1 MQSRRDS
8 RCLVCRAERIG
19 PRFAE
24 PPLGCLRQTGM
35 DDYDRAAY
43 LEDGMDP
50 DDPTVIAN
58 HEFMLAAL
66 WEYGRRVRRCPPV
79 LPNESGGH
87 RTI

>member
-1 MQSRRDS
+1 M
-8 RCLVCRAERIG
+8 
-19 PRFAE
+19 E
-24 PPLGCLRQTGM
+24 PE
-35 DDYDRAAY
+35 DRAVY

-66 WEYGRRVRRCPPV
+66 REYGCRIRRCPPV

-87 RTI
+87 RTIQLWCGDR